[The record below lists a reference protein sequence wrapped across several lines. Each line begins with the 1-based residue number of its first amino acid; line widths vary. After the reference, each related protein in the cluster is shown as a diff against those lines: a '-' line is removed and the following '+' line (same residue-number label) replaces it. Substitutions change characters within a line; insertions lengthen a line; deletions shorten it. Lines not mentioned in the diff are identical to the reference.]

1 MRARHDARGFTL
13 LEILIVV
20 MIVGLLMS
28 FVATRFLSRTTEAKI
43 RLAETQ
49 LRQLQQA
56 LELYKLDN
64 GRYPTHEQGLDALA
78 HEPTSEPVP
87 RHYPSGGYLETKQL
101 RDPWDNPVQYS
112 IPGEHNAHSY
122 DLFSYGPDGTEGG
135 EGENKDIVN
144 WEEVTG

>member
-1 MRARHDARGFTL
+1 MRRSENRELGFTL

-43 RLAETQ
+43 SLAETQ

-64 GRYPTHEQGLDALA
+64 GRYPTLDQGLDALV
-78 HEPTSEPVP
+78 SEPAAEPRP
-87 RHYPSGGYLETKQL
+87 RHYPPGGYLEAKQL
-101 RDPWDNPVQYS
+101 MDPWDNPVQYT
-112 IPGEHNAHSY
+112 IPGQHNEHSY
-122 DLFSYGPDGTEGG
+122 DLFSFGPDGTEGG
-135 EGENKDIVN
+135 EGENQDIVN
-144 WEEVTG
+144 WDAAS

>member
-1 MRARHDARGFTL
+1 MIPTRSDRGFTL

-43 RLAETQ
+43 QLAETQ

-64 GRYPTHEQGLDALA
+64 GRYPTHEQGLDALV
-78 HEPTSEPVP
+78 HEPTSEPLP
-87 RHYPSGGYLETKQL
+87 KHYPAGGYLETKQL
-101 RDPWDNPVQYS
+101 QDPWQNPVQYLF
-112 IPGEHNAHSY
+112 PGEHNAHSY
-122 DLFSYGPDGTEGG
+122 DLFSFGPDGTEGG
-135 EGENKDIVN
+135 EGENEDIVN
-144 WEEVTG
+144 WEAST

>member
-1 MRARHDARGFTL
+1 MQRVRTHVAGFTL

-43 RLAETQ
+43 QLAETQ

-64 GRYPTHEQGLDALA
+64 GRYPTAEQGLDALV
-78 HEPTSEPVP
+78 HEPAAEPRP
-87 RHYPSGGYLETKQL
+87 KRYPPGGYLEGKQL
-101 RDPWDNPVQYS
+101 RDPWDNPVQYL
-112 IPGEHNAHSY
+112 IPGQHNAHSY

-135 EGENKDIVN
+135 EGENQDIVN
-144 WEEVTG
+144 WEVTG